1 MNILYILLILF
12 IISNIFYTL
21 IIKPKYININ
31 NVENFDN
38 IVKSYDNNI
47 NNNAL
52 IKYSSIKNTL
62 NTIKDIKDIEI
73 YLEELSD
80 YFYIDINDIYINN
93 NIEIINKINDN
104 LTDLLRK
111 TNEIKIKDPVYVILF
126 YNYDINNKEEDNITI
141 GKPMSYVK
149 MIMIYPNYIKTS
161 DNIFKKNNTNVI
173 HKFFKKD
180 NLNNK
185 TIVYKLNKNYNIF
198 TSKLD

>member
-38 IVKSYDNNI
+38 IVKSYDNI